1 MLRQLSHWR
10 SAITAALLLAFM
22 VIAQPALA
30 QSSQTWLPDFSLDR
44 HVYVDPQLAH
54 NRQAPVDLSR
64 LEPKLIQEGQRN
76 GLQIYVVATEGGS
89 DLANASIPG
98 RDALD
103 KLVLK
108 WQSRPGFPTDNYMI
122 IMWVRRADN
131 PNKGSVAAQGG
142 NLFSDWGMTAA
153 YFSDTQSGPVIPNLR
168 RFMPQDPAGAFEAIV
183 VEVNGNIDGIKARQA
198 QAAADAAFQKALPY
212 YIGGGALALLLIG
225 TLIFLLVRNASRK
238 KKMAALIADWATKL
252 DSANALYLKLRT
264 SYMGFLTEQSDWKSK
279 FKNRTLTAYTAA
291 CKDFAAFSARRK
303 VATET
308 LEAARKAF
316 ASNSF
321 PSVKGFTEVEQ
332 LLSLRV
338 IEVTGDNL
346 PLEEATLFGGLVEK
360 ADYKPS
366 ELLDAMSAL
375 FEKTNKALAG
385 IVNAF
390 NGAKQNKLDVEAL
403 DTQVNAQRADIA
415 AAKLTMEPYE
425 GTIGELKAGQA
436 AFIAILSSDP
446 LEAFAG
452 SETVEAGF
460 KALGERLK
468 RAISIKKLL
477 ATVQTQIDTSVTKV
491 ADQRKLAAVYQYPL
505 AKDETKAKELR
516 SPNFLLDEEGS
527 NPDAHLSNA
536 QKSWDSAT
544 ALVYA
549 AKLDEADKAKAEAS
563 AFADKASK
571 LVDDIVSAKALVE
584 GAVPPARTTLASL
597 NTELPAAD
605 EAVVELN
612 RDFLAANVGSQPT
625 KVTNGHG
632 TADATI
638 KRLADIKALYEQQ
651 RFIAARALVRSTQ
664 SALDN
669 ARVELT
675 QVHAHLKELRRLRQD
690 SRDTV
695 ATSLQTAERLARLF
709 RDNSFTTS
717 AATDKAFADAK
728 AKLDR
733 QKVESDKKIADWPAV
748 NKAAH
753 EVVASFSGFDTAI
766 ATQKREYDQARTDV
780 AEAYSAIQ
788 QAQPYVSKDV
798 TTQST
803 KDALSDATTAYNEVN
818 RRLGIAKSD
827 WKDISANADAAKE
840 KADGAKTTAQTE
852 IRLCGEADA
861 AYDTASQKIA
871 QVARHPYGYDVQ
883 ADVSDANS
891 LLRESATAFRNK
903 KYKTAKDKADE
914 AFEEAKAAERR
925 AVERAEKKHDDEVA
939 AAAAAAKAIAD
950 ALAAKTNRN
959 NGGGG
964 FNGGGFNGGGGDT
977 PRSNGPSNSGG
988 GNIQSGTGGGS
999 YQGRSGGGNY

>member
-10 SAITAALLLAFM
+10 SVITAALLLTFM
-22 VIAQPALA
+22 VLAQPALA
-30 QSSQTWLPDFSLDR
+30 QSSQTWLPEFSPDR
-44 HVYVDPQLAH
+44 HVYVDPQLAR
-54 NRQAPVDLSR
+54 NRQAPVDLSA

-76 GLQIYVVATEGGS
+76 GLQIYVVATEGAS

-108 WQSRPGFPTDNYMI
+108 WQSRPGFPSDNYMI

-153 YFSDTQSGPVIPNLR
+153 YFSDTTSGPVIPNLR

-183 VEVNGNIDGIKARQA
+183 VVVNGNIDGIKARQA
-198 QAAADAAFQKALPY
+198 EAEKAAALQKAMPY
-212 YIGGGALALLLIG
+212 YIGGGALAAILLG
-225 TLIFLLVRNASRK
+225 TLIFLLVRNSSRRK
-238 KKMAALIADWATKL
+238 KMEALIADWATKL

-264 SYMGFLTEQSDWKSK
+264 GYMGFLTEQSDWKTK
-279 FKNRTLTAYTAA
+279 FKNRTLTTYTAA

-303 VATET
+303 VATDT

-321 PSVKGFTEVEQ
+321 PSVKGFDEVEQ
-332 LLSLRV
+332 LLSLRT

-360 ADYKPS
+360 ADYKPG

-375 FEKTNKALAG
+375 FERTNKALAG
-385 IVNAF
+385 IVSAF

-403 DTQVNAQRADIA
+403 DGQVNAQRADIKA
-415 AAKLTMEPYE
+415 AELTMEPYE
-425 GTIGELKAGQA
+425 GTIRELKAGQT

-477 ATVQTQIDTSVTKV
+477 ATVRTQIGTSTTKV
-491 ADQRKLAAVYQYPL
+491 ADQRKAAAAYQYPL
-505 AKDETKAKELR
+505 GKDESKPMELR
-516 SPNFLLDEEGS
+516 SPSFLLDEEGA
-527 NPDAHLSNA
+527 NPDAHLADA

-549 AKLDEADKAKAEAS
+549 GKLDEADKAKGEAS

-571 LVDDIVSAKALVE
+571 LVDDIVSAKATVE
-584 GAVPPARTTLASL
+584 GSVTPARTTLVSL
-597 NTELPAAD
+597 NNELPAAD

-612 RDFLAANVGSQPT
+612 RDFLAANVGTQPT

-638 KRLADIKALYEQQ
+638 TRLANIKALYDQQ

-669 ARVELT
+669 ARSELT

-695 ATSLQTAERLARLF
+695 ATCLKTAERLARVF

-728 AKLDR
+728 IKLDR

-753 EVVASFSGFDTAI
+753 EVVASFEGFDTAI
-766 ATQKREYDQARTDV
+766 AAQKRAYDQARTDV
-780 AEAYSAIQ
+780 AAAYTAIQ
-788 QAQPYVSKDV
+788 QAQPYVSNNA
-798 TTQST
+798 TTQGTRDELTAANS
-803 KDALSDATTAYNEVN
+803 AYNEAN
-818 RRLGIAKSD
+818 RRLTIAKSD
-827 WKDISANADAAKE
+827 WADISSDAGAAKTR
-840 KADGAKTTAQTE
+840 ADEAKESAQTE
-852 IRLCGEADA
+852 IKLCGEADA
-861 AYDTASQKIA
+861 AYDSASEKIA
-871 QVARHPYGYDVQ
+871 AVSRHDYGYDVQ
-883 ADVSDANS
+883 ADVSTANAR
-891 LLRESATAFRNK
+891 LRESANAFRNK
-903 KYKTAKDKADE
+903 DYATAKSKAKSAFTEAEEADE
-914 AFEEAKAAERR
+914 AAAGRAK
-925 AVERAEKKHDDEVA
+925 KKHDDAVAAAEA
-939 AAAAAAKAIAD
+939 AAAALREAMRPKN
-950 ALAAKTNRN
+950 TGGN
-959 NGGGG
+959 GGG

-977 PRSNGPSNSGG
+977 PRSSGPSNSGG
-988 GNIQSGTGGGS
+988 GNIDRGSGGAS